1 MYEWLQPLKNK
12 DDSCYMDVVL
22 NAFFLDP
29 SRGVENSLED
39 ISTCVPANNVC
50 GTTSHQATR
59 DIQST
64 IRDVADNLKMHRE
77 GVNYYLSLDDIR
89 DSAKACPVLNDPE
102 RFDKDGMNDPSVFVD
117 YLVELFPC
125 MKNLNSGESPL
136 VYLERGPLKKINGM
150 ELSDVVDMHA
160 DKTGEIFDNSE
171 LVIFDITRLEG
182 GKYNQNV
189 KVVPDEILDEEQLEL
204 TAVVVWKDYHYS
216 VYVIVD
222 GIWYYLDDTEEYVEK
237 VGSYEDLLE
246 HNDEFVSWDGKLFFY
261 VALS

>member
-1 MYEWLQPLKNK
+1 
-12 DDSCYMDVVL
+12 
-22 NAFFLDP
+22 
-29 SRGVENSLED
+29 
-39 ISTCVPANNVC
+39 
-50 GTTSHQATR
+50 
-59 DIQST
+59 
-64 IRDVADNLKMHRE
+64 
-77 GVNYYLSLDDIR
+77 
-89 DSAKACPVLNDPE
+89 
-102 RFDKDGMNDPSVFVD
+102 
-117 YLVELFPC
+117 
-125 MKNLNSGESPL
+125 
-136 VYLERGPLKKINGM
+136 M